1 MGSWV
6 QGRLRTYRP
15 SQPLVFDDEFLNIK
29 CNLKIL
35 EQLLGKLLGG
45 IVFDNLARWPNS
57 KTFARLGIGFEAVFF
72 KNKDGG
78 QGEESSQNECVLVKG
93 SYPFQTFYS
102 GDIYVF
108 F

>member
-1 MGSWV
+1 M

-35 EQLLGKLLGG
+35 EQLLGKLLSSGQM
-45 IVFDNLARWPNS
+45 ANS